1 MKHIMIRIAG
11 GMVAAFG
18 IIVNRGHADVN
29 NCTTW
34 TNETAGNLNY
44 KKCSYNSDGGGYR
57 YFASW
62 SSVPTGSNA
71 LAPARETCMNAMGTI
86 DYPGCKNGRCNQT
99 GIVCEDTGLLFS
111 VGCCLASPSY
121 GQPGAC
127 ATNATG
133 CRVQVMPIEAANYT
147 YYRFNSCAN
156 GYYTPT
162 NLGGT
167 CTGTYSSLES
177 ITACCAQCSG
187 YQNINGQWVTV
198 NGASGSTSGIFI
210 NTSTTPGMGITTCL
224 ASMSLGPITAK
235 DNSGTYDLMGFVD
248 ANNPGTYT
256 SGCYYSE

>member
-86 DYPGCKNGRCNQT
+86 DYPGCKSGRCNQT

-147 YYRFNSCAN
+147 YYLTVVRTVITPRRIWAGHAPERIHRWNQLPPVARNVRDTKTSTAN
-156 GYYTPT
+156 GSRS
-162 NLGGT
+162 
-167 CTGTYSSLES
+167 TGRRDQHPAYLS
-177 ITACCAQCSG
+177 IRPPHRAWGLQHVWRQCPWGPSPPKT
-187 YQNINGQWVTV
+187 TV
-198 NGASGSTSGIFI
+198 ARTI
-210 NTSTTPGMGITTCL
+210 
-224 ASMSLGPITAK
+224 
-235 DNSGTYDLMGFVD
+235 
-248 ANNPGTYT
+248 
-256 SGCYYSE
+256 